1 MDLDDLED
9 DQVLAKEMAS
19 LQKNVTY
26 VKRMVTSVRIA
37 RLIKGSKKRS
47 GEEREFTASSRTSA
61 E

>member
-47 GEEREFTASSRTSA
+47 GEERESTASSRTSA